1 MQVAQVRNAGKAL
14 KDAKIP
20 IRVKEV
26 KAGII
31 LDQPFFSKG

>member
-14 KDAKIP
+14 QDAKIP

-26 KAGII
+26 KASII
-31 LDQPFFSKG
+31 LDQPFLSKG